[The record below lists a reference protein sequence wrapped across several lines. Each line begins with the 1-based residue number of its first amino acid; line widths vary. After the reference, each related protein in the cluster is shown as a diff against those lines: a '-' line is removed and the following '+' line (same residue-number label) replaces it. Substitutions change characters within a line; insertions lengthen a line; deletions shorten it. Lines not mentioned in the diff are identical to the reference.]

1 MVIADYLIDRMME
14 KNIISKDDKEIYNYG
29 LNNGFTVLINF
40 ITALFISYI
49 VRKTDIFLFF
59 LVSFIPLRSYCGGI
73 HCKSRFLCYIY
84 SNIII
89 TCLLVIQNFFCKN
102 ITIFLIIS
110 FANFIYLFCT
120 KTDGNRVRSLDDY
133 EIVRYTKI
141 KRIFLLIITFGGSIL
156 FLKNFFQYSTTVFSS
171 INLSAILVVL
181 EKIKNKKLFNTS
193 YEIICKK
200 V

>member
-1 MVIADYLIDRMME
+1 MAIADYLVDRMIE
-14 KNIISKDDKEIYNYG
+14 KNIISEDKEIYIYG
-29 LNNGFTVLINF
+29 LNNGFTILINF
-40 ITALFISYI
+40 MTALFLSYI
-49 VRKTDIFLFF
+49 VRKTDILLFL
-59 LVSFIPLRSYCGGI
+59 LISFIPLRSYCGGI

-141 KRIFLLIITFGGSIL
+141 KRIILLIITFGGSIL
-156 FLKNFFQYSTTVFSS
+156 FLKNFFQYSTTIFSS

>member
-40 ITALFISYI
+40 ITALFLSYI
-49 VRKTDIFLFF
+49 VRKTDVLLFF

-73 HCKSRFLCYIY
+73 HCKSRILCYIY

-110 FANFIYLFCT
+110 FANFIYLFCI
-120 KTDGNRVRSLDDY
+120 KTEGNHIRSLDNY
-133 EIVRYTKI
+133 EIIQYTKI
-141 KRIFLLIITFGGSIL
+141 KRIILLIIVCVGIIL
-156 FLKNFFQYSTTVFSS
+156 FLTEYFLYSTTFFTS
-171 INLSAILVVL
+171 INLSAILVVF
-181 EKIKNKKLFNTS
+181 EKMKNKKCCIHN
-193 YEIICKK
+193 I
-200 V
+200 